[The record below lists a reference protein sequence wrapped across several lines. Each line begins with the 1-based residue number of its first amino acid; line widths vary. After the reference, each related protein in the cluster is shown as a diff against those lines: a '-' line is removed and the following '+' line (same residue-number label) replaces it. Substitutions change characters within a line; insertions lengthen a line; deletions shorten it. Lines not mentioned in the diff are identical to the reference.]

1 MVKSR
6 HFTCFGKIGEI
17 ISMVP
22 EEQGM
27 ELAYALVLYGTLGV
41 EHTFDDPMTGALFAS
56 LKDDVDHS
64 LSKIEQGKRGGRPS
78 KGEPKSESAKTMVS
92 ESEKPWFPE
101 TKNHGFGD
109 SKTMVSESEKPWFP
123 KTGEIKKPKTRQD
136 KTRHIDVSKE
146 TSDIESAE
154 ADKIPYSEIVDALNA
169 KAGTSYRSDGKK
181 TRTLIAARWHEGF
194 RLPDFQ
200 AVIDSKCAEWR
211 GDPSMSRYLR
221 PETLFG
227 TKFEGYLQT
236 APIAAEA
243 KASSSLSAAHRPD
256 YGKEGW

>member
-1 MVKSR
+1 MESR

-22 EEQGM
+22 KEQGA
-27 ELAYALVLYGTLGV
+27 ELAYALVLYGTLGQ
-41 EHTFDDPMTGALFAS
+41 EATFDDPMTSALYES
-56 LKDDVDHS
+56 LKDDVDQS
-64 LSKIEQGKRGGRPS
+64 LLKIEQGKRGGRP
-78 KGEPKSESAKTMVS
+78 PKDGDKKANEKPWFSETETMVS
-92 ESEKPWFPE
+92 ENE
-101 TKNHGFGD
+101 NHGFQ
-109 SKTMVSESEKPWFP
+109 KTA
-123 KTGEIKKPKTRQD
+123 KTKNPRQD

-146 TSDIESAE
+146 TSDIKSAE
-154 ADKIPYSEIVDALNA
+154 PDPIPYSEIVGALNA
-169 KAGTSYRSDGKK
+169 KAGTGYRSDGRK
-181 TRTLIAARWHEGF
+181 TRSLIAARWREGF
-194 RLPDFQ
+194 RLADFV
-200 AVIDSKCAEWR
+200 AVIDAKCAEWR

-243 KASSSLSAAHRPD
+243 KAGSSLPASHRPD